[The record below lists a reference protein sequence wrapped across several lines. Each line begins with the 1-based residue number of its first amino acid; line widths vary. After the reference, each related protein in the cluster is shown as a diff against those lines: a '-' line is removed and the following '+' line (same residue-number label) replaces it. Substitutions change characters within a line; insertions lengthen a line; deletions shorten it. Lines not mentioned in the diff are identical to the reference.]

1 MKFAE
6 EKNATFYAVSA
17 YNGAGINELFENI
30 GMKCLN
36 LTENENLKTSIKLD
50 KKNIIYNNN
59 NQYYCYNYYC

>member
-6 EKNATFYAVSA
+6 DKNALFYTVSA

-36 LTENENLKTSIKLD
+36 LTENENLKTSIKLI
-50 KKNIIYNNN
+50 KKNVINNNNN
-59 NQYYCYNYYC
+59 NQHYCYYC